1 MNYMKKFLHQIS
13 KHTLMTTML
22 TFALVMSPAGVTLA
36 AETPNSKSVS
46 KTVSEQAGKEN
57 NTIDPAFDIAHG
69 WDVLEYT
76 DDMDIPVT
84 STFLE
89 GRKTQMPNGDQYNTA
104 YINFANIGNSL
115 FKAQRVFNLEK
126 GKTYNFTWYYQ
137 AHVLGGSQASIS
149 FNGDVKTATPIDT
162 NNMDDLL
169 PKPYKKTIVAKE
181 DQDYTVT
188 LEYNAPK
195 YSNVL
200 MSVGYKI
207 GDPNHGVDIEEEAP
221 VQKEKGKVI
230 VQYVDQAGKSIKAST
245 EISGDVGDRYTVKV
259 PRIPGY
265 LLQETSDNV
274 MGTFQSSSQTVTLTY
289 EKIPAVEN
297 GKVVVNFVD
306 ENGKALTDSPE
317 ILTGEVGSSYAAKP
331 KSFPGYRLKK
341 LPDNQAGKFSNQ
353 PEEVTFTY
361 EKIPAVEN
369 GKVVVNFLDENG
381 KALTDSP
388 EILTGEV
395 GSSYAAKPK
404 SFPGY
409 QLKKL
414 PDNQAGKFS
423 NQPEEVTFTYEKI
436 PAVENGKVVV
446 NFVDEN
452 GKALTDSPEIL
463 TGEVGSS
470 YAAKPKSFPGY
481 QLKKLPDNQ
490 AGKFSNQP
498 EEVTFTYEKIPA
510 VENGK
515 VVVNFVDESGKA
527 LTDSP
532 EILTGEVG
540 SSYAAKPKS
549 FPGYQ
554 LKKLPDNQA
563 GKFSNKTEEVTFI
576 YREIKTSGQG
586 SGHSSNEPPTG
597 SNSGKEENANNE
609 NGQVPNSEKPAV
621 PSNGENGSHSNHANS
636 EQAGSSIIDSGA
648 VTIPVKK
655 EWVPQMKASNQ
666 PAVPLASDI
675 SSAKKTF
682 NAKNLGQ
689 NRSNQLEKNTELP
702 VTGDNSP
709 VASGLL
715 GLMLILGSICRL
727 KK

>member
-36 AETPNSKSVS
+36 AEAPNSKSVS
-46 KTVSEQAGKEN
+46 KTVSEQAGKES

-181 DQDYTVT
+181 DQNYTVT

-221 VQKEKGKVI
+221 VQKEKGKVL

-331 KSFPGYRLKK
+331 KSFPGY
-341 LPDNQAGKFSNQ
+341 
-353 PEEVTFTY
+353 
-361 EKIPAVEN
+361 
-369 GKVVVNFLDENG
+369 
-381 KALTDSP
+381 
-388 EILTGEV
+388 
-395 GSSYAAKPK
+395 
-404 SFPGY
+404 

-470 YAAKPKSFPGY
+470 YAVKPKSFPGY

-498 EEVTFTYEKIPA
+498 EEVTF
-510 VENGK
+510 
-515 VVVNFVDESGKA
+515 
-527 LTDSP
+527 
-532 EILTGEVG
+532 
-540 SSYAAKPKS
+540 
-549 FPGYQ
+549 
-554 LKKLPDNQA
+554 
-563 GKFSNKTEEVTFI
+563 I

-586 SGHSSNEPPTG
+586 SSHSSNEPSAG

-648 VTIPVKK
+648 VTKPVKK

-675 SSAKKTF
+675 SGAKKTF
-682 NAKNLGQ
+682 NAKNSGQ
-689 NRSNQLEKNTELP
+689 NRSNQLGENTELP
-702 VTGDNSP
+702 VTGDNYP
-709 VASGLL
+709 VASSLL